1 MKHITNQYLSMLSAE
16 TAAFLASPARK
27 EARDAKRY
35 YRGEHDIL
43 RRHRTAIGADGELIR
58 LDKLPCTRIVNNQ
71 YGRIIDQKVNY
82 SLGKPFTRN
91 VSDKAFS
98 EKIKKYFGKE
108 GQRLWR
114 LAATEAMGCGIA
126 WLHPYIDEE
135 GELRL
140 TLFDSANCLPF
151 WQDAAHTRLDML
163 LRVSPEEYYDGRK
176 RCVRTRVY
184 VYTGRGTEEYEYL
197 KGNLRFVCYTPYHFT
212 DKDGKG
218 YVWDRVPIIPVKYNA
233 GAIPMI
239 RRAKSIQDALNEL
252 QSDFCDNMTENSR
265 NTVLVLKNFD
275 GEDLGEFRRNLAA
288 YGAVKVRS
296 DAGGDGGVDTLSV
309 KVDSSNYETLKNQ
322 LSEAL
327 VECCRGFDSNDS
339 RLGSN
344 PNRMNV
350 LAIYSDIDLDA
361 NGFEAELG
369 CAMDEWIGYVRSY
382 LFHTGKGDYR
392 HSEAEIRFNRDLLV
406 NEAAAVE
413 SLNSSAD
420 ILSKRTVIASH
431 PLVDDVEE
439 ELERLGLS

>member
-1 MKHITNQYLSMLSAE
+1 MKHITNSYLSMLSAE
-16 TAAFLASPARK
+16 TASFLSSPSRK

-43 RRHRTAIGADGELIR
+43 RRHRTAIGADGDVIS

-91 VSDKAFS
+91 VPDKHFS
-98 EKIKKYFGKE
+98 AEINNYFGKE

-114 LAATEAMGCGIA
+114 LAATESMGCGIA
-126 WLHPYIDEE
+126 WLHPYINEK
-135 GELRL
+135 GELKL
-140 TLFDSANCLPF
+140 YLFDSANCLPF
-151 WQDAAHTRLDML
+151 WHDAAHTKLDML
-163 LRVSPEEYYDGRK
+163 LRVSPEEYYEGKK
-176 RCVRTRVY
+176 RCVKNRVF
-184 VYTGRGTEEYEYL
+184 VYTGKGTEEYEYRS
-197 KGNLRFVCYTPYHFT
+197 GELRFVANTPYHFK
-212 DKDGKG
+212 DNDGKC
-218 YVWDRVPIIPVKYNA
+218 YRWDRVPVIPVKYNS

-239 RRAKSIQDALNEL
+239 RRAKCIQDALNEL
-252 QSDFCDNMTENSR
+252 QSDFCDNMSENSR

-296 DAGGDGGVDTLSV
+296 DGGGEGGVDTLSI
-309 KVDSSNYETLKNQ
+309 KVDATNYETLKNQ

-344 PNRMNV
+344 PNRMNI

-369 CAMDEWIGYVRSY
+369 CAIDEWIGYIRSY
-382 LFHTGKGDYR
+382 LYYTGKGDFR
-392 HSEAEIRFNRDLLV
+392 CSEAEIRFNRDLLV

-413 SLNSSAD
+413 ALNSSAD
-420 ILSKRTVIASH
+420 ILSRRTIVESH
-431 PLVDDVEE
+431 PLVHDVDD
-439 ELERLGLS
+439 ELERLGLT